1 MGCYTP
7 KFLTMYTTL
16 LTNNENGIFTITI
29 NRPEKLNALN
39 GQVIAELEAVM
50 HEVYT
55 NPAIKSVL
63 ITGAGEKAF
72 SSGANIKEFKALKD
86 VEITRWIEF
95 GNGINNNIETISKPT
110 IAYINGY
117 AMGGGL
123 ELALAC
129 DFRLASKNAIL
140 STPEV
145 SNGWLPG
152 WGGMTRIR
160 RLIGEANAKRIILL
174 SEKMDANLAL
184 QIGLITKIST
194 KEELHIFT
202 NNLLE
207 IKPQVYAMAKS
218 ALMDA
223 TRTTYGSDIN
233 FDVLAVKISS

>member
-1 MGCYTP
+1 MTR
-7 KFLTMYTTL
+7 KSSSMTDLIL
-16 LTNNENGIFTITI
+16 SSLHNGVFTIT
-29 NRPEKLNALN
+29 LNYPTKMNCMGFEMLEGLN
-39 GQVIAELEAVM
+39 DAVNFARKSDDVKVIV
-50 HEVYT
+50 
-55 NPAIKSVL
+55 

-72 SSGANIKEFKALKD
+72 SSGANIKEFKALKGI
-86 VEITRWIEF
+86 EITRWIEF

-160 RLIGEANAKRIILL
+160 RLVGEANAKRIILL
-174 SEKMDANLAL
+174 SEKIDANSAL
-184 QIGLITKIST
+184 QIGLITKIYT

>member
-1 MGCYTP
+1 MVENTLP
-7 KFLTMYTTL
+7 KFLEEHQDKINFIHFDMDIYEPTKIALSLMKSRLKKGCIIL
-16 LTNNENGIFTITI
+16 LAQCYN
-29 NRPEKLNALN
+29 
-39 GQVIAELEAVM
+39 
-50 HEVYT
+50 Y
-55 NPAIKSVL
+55 
-63 ITGAGEKAF
+63 
-72 SSGANIKEFKALKD
+72 SGWREGEFKALKD

-160 RLIGEANAKRIILL
+160 RLVGEANAKKIILL
-174 SEKMDANLAL
+174 SQKMDANSAL